1 VHRPQRAMVD
11 RTFDAIT
18 LDAFT
23 PRGMMRMALNVMQ
36 QSAETFRVLMPGQDS
51 RVVWQEFRN
60 KLQAFDLFEHVD
72 SELRLPSGTSL
83 PLTEL
88 IERTSA
94 LGAYR
99 AVWAMEG
106 VGHYY
111 AETFYS
117 RNGVPQNLLRSEN
130 ASALPAIS
138 MTALHAGMGL
148 AFANRLLGTVNPQ
161 SPASEIQRA
170 LEQFI
175 ALCQDN
181 SRRGYIGATYE
192 SLGLVA
198 RNLYPQMVQIID
210 RQLSEI
216 SDLLVDY
223 FWHGVGRAIYFAPTN
238 FLPFNNAPWRGVEM
252 SRREPANESG
262 RLNAL
267 AGLVWAAMLVNI
279 RQPEIVETLLKHHG
293 NELIQSDSLSN
304 GASSAVMIWRDST
317 IDDSYLDAF
326 CQYQPK
332 SSDAGLI
339 DLWTNQVLRPCQDAL
354 QHIYPVLKEHDY
366 LGETFRYQSLP
377 ELVARLKRESVE
389 ARRHPVLSG

>member
-1 VHRPQRAMVD
+1 MVD
-11 RTFDAIT
+11 RMFDAVT

-23 PRGMMRMALNVMQ
+23 PRGMMRMAFNMMQ
-36 QSAETFRVLMPGQDS
+36 QSAETLRALMPGQET
-51 RVVWQEFRN
+51 RVVWQEFKN
-60 KLQAFDLFEHVD
+60 KLHAFDLFEHVD
-72 SELRLPSGTSL
+72 SELRLPSETFL

-88 IERTSA
+88 IERVST
-94 LGAYR
+94 LEAYR
-99 AVWAMEG
+99 ALWATEG

-111 AETFYS
+111 AETFWEQH
-117 RNGVPQNLLRSEN
+117 GAPQNLLSGSD
-130 ASALPAIS
+130 ASALPATS

-148 AFANRLLGTVNPQ
+148 AFASRLLETVNPE
-161 SPASEIQRA
+161 SPARKIQTA

-181 SRRGYIGATYE
+181 SRKGYVGATYE

-198 RNLYPQMVQIID
+198 RNLYPQMVQILG

-216 SDLLVDY
+216 CDALVAY

-238 FLPFNNAPWRGVEM
+238 FPPFNSAPWRGVAM
-252 SRREPANESG
+252 TQREPAHESG

-267 AGLVWAAMLVNI
+267 AGLMWAAMLVNI

-293 NELIQSDSLSN
+293 HELIQSDALSN

-317 IDDSYLDAF
+317 TDDSYLDALF
-326 CQYQPK
+326 QYQPG

-339 DLWTNQVLRPCQDAL
+339 ELWTTQVLRPCQDAL
-354 QHIYPVLKEHDY
+354 QHIYPVLKEQDC
-366 LGETFRYQSLP
+366 LGEAFRYQSLP
-377 ELVARLKRESVE
+377 ELVARLKKESSE
-389 ARRHPVLSG
+389 SRLRPVRSG